1 MDMLNMWRNMKN
13 KTIILLT
20 IPVIAITMTSCG
32 TIAGVGK
39 DIQSVGR
46 TMERSEHKR
55 MLGTR
60 STPVPR
66 TVYTQPAPPI
76 QPGYPTYPT
85 HVTR

>member
-1 MDMLNMWRNMKN
+1 MWRNMKN

-46 TMERSEHKR
+46 TMERYESWTIRLLPKR
-55 MLGTR
+55 QLQR
-60 STPVPR
+60 R
-66 TVYTQPAPPI
+66 RI
-76 QPGYPTYPT
+76 
-85 HVTR
+85 